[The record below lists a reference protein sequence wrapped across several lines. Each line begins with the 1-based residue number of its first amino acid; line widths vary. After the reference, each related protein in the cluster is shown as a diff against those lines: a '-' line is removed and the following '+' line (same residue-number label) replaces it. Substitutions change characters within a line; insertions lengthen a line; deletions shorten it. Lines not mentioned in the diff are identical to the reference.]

1 MEIKLTKFTLAAILI
16 IIFILLKSFVD
27 MLINFLIIAII
38 LIAAVFY
45 EKKYGGKNKCQIKQK
60 DQMQKENF

>member
-1 MEIKLTKFTLAAILI
+1 MEIKLSKITLAAILI

-38 LIAAVFY
+38 LIAAFFY
-45 EKKYGGKNKCQIKQK
+45 ERKYRGESKCQIKQR
-60 DQMQKENF
+60 DQMQKGNF